1 MRDLSGVHRVV
12 VKIGTNVLTAAGALD
27 DDYIDTV
34 ASQVA
39 ELVSGGRQVL
49 LVSSGAIGMGAREL
63 GLEHK
68 VTNITMRQACAA
80 IGQPLLMNSYRRA
93 FASRNMEVA
102 QVLLT
107 REVLDRRKS
116 YVNLRNAV
124 ESLLSLGVVPI
135 FNENDSISTDE
146 IGTAFGD
153 NDRLSALIASKVDAE
168 LLVMLTDIDALYNS
182 DPRKNPGARPVRTVE
197 KLTEDIEEMAGAAG
211 SAFATGGMR
220 TKLAACAIAEKAGCQ
235 VILAH
240 GREDRVLPR
249 VLAGEELGTL
259 FLAGRKLKN
268 RTRWIM
274 NAEPQG
280 VITIDAGALAA
291 IRRHNSLLPTGITE
305 VEGMFE
311 AGEVVEVRCPGCG
324 DVEIKLVSGLNSRDL
339 SQVVGQRSEQVAESL
354 GPGARDIVARPEDI
368 VFIDEQDR

>member
-1 MRDLSGVHRVV
+1 MRDLSGVRRVV
-12 VKIGTNVLTAAGALD
+12 VKIGTNVLTTDGALD

-34 ASQVA
+34 SSQVA
-39 ELVSGGRQVL
+39 ELIAGGRQVL

-135 FNENDSISTDE
+135 FNENDSISTEE

-153 NDRLSALIASKVDAE
+153 NDRLSALVASKVDAE
-168 LLVMLTDIDALYNS
+168 LLVMLTDIDALYDS
-182 DPRKNPGARPVRTVE
+182 DPRKNPAARPVRTVE

-291 IRRHNSLLPTGITE
+291 IRRHNSLLPTGITD

-339 SQVVGQRSEQVAESL
+339 SQVVGQRSEQVAERL

-368 VFIDEQDR
+368 VFIDEEGR

>member
-34 ASQVA
+34 ASQVS
-39 ELVSGGRQVL
+39 ELVGAGRQVL

-93 FASRNMEVA
+93 FASRSMEVA

-124 ESLLSLGVVPI
+124 ESLLSLGVIPI
-135 FNENDSISTDE
+135 FNENDSISTEE

-153 NDRLSALIASKVDAE
+153 NDRLSALVASKVDAE
-168 LLVMLTDIDALYNS
+168 LLVMLTDIDALYDS
-182 DPRKNPGARPVRTVE
+182 DPRKNPDARPVRTVE

-240 GREDRVLPR
+240 GREDGVLPR
-249 VLAGEELGTL
+249 LLAGEELGTL
-259 FLAGRKLKN
+259 FRAGRKLKN

-291 IRRHNSLLPTGITE
+291 IRRHNSLLPTGITD

-339 SQVVGQRSEQVAESL
+339 SQVVGQRSDQIAERL

-368 VFIDEQDR
+368 VFIDEEDR

>member
-1 MRDLSGVHRVV
+1 MRDLSGVQRVV

-68 VTNITMRQACAA
+68 VSTVTMRQACAA

-153 NDRLSALIASKVDAE
+153 NDRLSALVASKVDAE
-168 LLVMLTDIDALYNS
+168 LLVMLTDIDALYDS
-182 DPRKNPGARPVRTVE
+182 DPRKNPHARPVRTVE
-197 KLTEDIEEMAGAAG
+197 KLTEEIEDMAGAAG

-240 GREDRVLPR
+240 GREDQVLPR

-291 IRRHNSLLPTGITE
+291 IRRHNSLLPTGITD

-339 SQVVGQRSEQVAESL
+339 SQVVGQRSEQVAERL

-368 VFIDEQDR
+368 VFIDKENR

>member
-1 MRDLSGVHRVV
+1 MRDLSGVRRLV

-39 ELVSGGRQVL
+39 ELVAGGRQVL

-68 VTNITMRQACAA
+68 VSTVTMRQACAA

-135 FNENDSISTDE
+135 FNENDSISTEE

-153 NDRLSALIASKVDAE
+153 NDRLSALVASKVDAE
-168 LLVMLTDIDALYNS
+168 LLVMLTDIDALYDS
-182 DPRKNPGARPVRTVE
+182 DPRKNPDARPVRTVE

-211 SAFATGGMR
+211 STFATGGMR

-240 GREDRVLPR
+240 GREERVLPR

-259 FLAGRKLKN
+259 FRAGRKLKN

-291 IRRHNSLLPTGITE
+291 IRKRNSLLPTGITD
-305 VEGMFE
+305 VEGVFQ
-311 AGEVVEVRCPGCG
+311 AGEVVEVRCFGCG
-324 DVEIKLVSGLNSRDL
+324 DVEIKLVAGLNSRDL
-339 SQVVGQRSEQVAESL
+339 AQVVGQRSEQIAERF
-354 GPGARDIVARPEDI
+354 GPGSRDIVARPEDI
-368 VFIDEQDR
+368 VFIDEGDR

>member
-1 MRDLSGVHRVV
+1 MRDLSGVRRLV
-12 VKIGTNVLTAAGALD
+12 VKIGTNVLTAGNALD
-27 DDYIDTV
+27 DTYIDTV
-34 ASQVA
+34 AAQVA
-39 ELVSGGRQVL
+39 ELVAGGRQVL

-63 GLEHK
+63 GLSHK
-68 VTNITMRQACAA
+68 VTTVTMRQACAA
-80 IGQPLLMNSYRRA
+80 IGQPLLMHSYRRA
-93 FASRNMEVA
+93 FSSQNMKVA

-107 REVLDRRKS
+107 REVLDRRRS

-135 FNENDSISTDE
+135 FNENDSIATEE

-153 NDRLSALIASKVDAE
+153 NDRLSALVASKIDAE
-168 LLVMLTDIDALYNS
+168 LLIMLTDIDALYDS
-182 DPRKNPGARPVRTVE
+182 DPRKNPHAKPVRTVE
-197 KLTEDIEEMAGAAG
+197 KLTEDIEKMAGAAG

-240 GREDRVLPR
+240 GREERVLPR
-249 VLAGEELGTL
+249 LLAGEELGTL

-274 NAEPQG
+274 NAEPHG
-280 VITIDAGALAA
+280 VVTIDAGALDA
-291 IRRHNSLLPTGITE
+291 IRKRNSLLPTGITD
-305 VEGMFE
+305 VDGVFE

-324 DVEIKLVSGLNSRDL
+324 EVVIKLVSGLNSRDL
-339 SQVVGQRSEQVAESL
+339 AQVIGKRSEEIAERL
-354 GPGARDIVARPEDI
+354 GPGSRDIVARPEDI
-368 VFIDEQDR
+368 VFIDEEQ

>member
-93 FASRNMEVA
+93 FASRSMEVA

-240 GREDRVLPR
+240 GREDGVLPR

-311 AGEVVEVRCPGCG
+311 AGEVVKVRCPGCG

-339 SQVVGQRSEQVAESL
+339 SQVVGQRSEQVAERL

>member
-1 MRDLSGVHRVV
+1 MRDLSGVRRLV

-39 ELVSGGRQVL
+39 ELVAAGRQVL

-68 VTNITMRQACAA
+68 VSTVTMRQACAA

-135 FNENDSISTDE
+135 FNENDSISTEE

-153 NDRLSALIASKVDAE
+153 NDRLSALVASKVDAE
-168 LLVMLTDIDALYNS
+168 LLVMLTDIDALYDS
-182 DPRKNPGARPVRTVE
+182 DPRKNPDARPVRTVE

-211 SAFATGGMR
+211 STFATGGMR

-240 GREDRVLPR
+240 GREERVLPR

-259 FLAGRKLKN
+259 FRAGRKLKN

-291 IRRHNSLLPTGITE
+291 IRKRNSLLPTGITD
-305 VEGMFE
+305 VEGVFQ
-311 AGEVVEVRCPGCG
+311 AGEVVEVRCFGCG
-324 DVEIKLVSGLNSRDL
+324 DVEIKLVAGLNSRDL
-339 SQVVGQRSEQVAESL
+339 AQVVGQRSEQIAERF
-354 GPGARDIVARPEDI
+354 GPGSRDIVARPEDI
-368 VFIDEQDR
+368 VFIDEGDR

>member
-27 DDYIDTV
+27 DDYIDTM

-93 FASRNMEVA
+93 FTSRSMEVA

-135 FNENDSISTDE
+135 FNENDSISTEE

-153 NDRLSALIASKVDAE
+153 NDRLSALVASKVDAE
-168 LLVMLTDIDALYNS
+168 LLVMLTDIDALYDS

-240 GREDRVLPR
+240 GREDGVLPR

-291 IRRHNSLLPTGITE
+291 IRRHNSLLPTGITD

-311 AGEVVEVRCPGCG
+311 AGEVVKVRCPGCG

-339 SQVVGQRSEQVAESL
+339 SQVVGRRSEQIAERL

-368 VFIDEQDR
+368 VFIDEEDR

>member
-1 MRDLSGVHRVV
+1 MRDLSGVRRLV

-39 ELVSGGRQVL
+39 ELVAAGRQVL

-68 VTNITMRQACAA
+68 VSTVTMRQACAA

-93 FASRNMEVA
+93 FASRNIEVA

-135 FNENDSISTDE
+135 FNENDSISTEE

-153 NDRLSALIASKVDAE
+153 NDRLSALVASKVDAE
-168 LLVMLTDIDALYNS
+168 LLVMLTDIDALYDS
-182 DPRKNPGARPVRTVE
+182 DPRKNPDARPVRTVE

-211 SAFATGGMR
+211 STFATGGMR

-240 GREDRVLPR
+240 GREERVLPR

-259 FLAGRKLKN
+259 FRAGRKLKN

-291 IRRHNSLLPTGITE
+291 IRKRNSLLPTGITD
-305 VEGMFE
+305 VEGVFQ
-311 AGEVVEVRCPGCG
+311 AGEVVEVRCFGCG
-324 DVEIKLVSGLNSRDL
+324 DVEIKLVAGLNSRDL
-339 SQVVGQRSEQVAESL
+339 AQVVGQRSEQIAERF
-354 GPGARDIVARPEDI
+354 GPGSRDIVARPEDI
-368 VFIDEQDR
+368 VFIDEGDR

>member
-1 MRDLSGVHRVV
+1 MRDLSGVRRVV

-39 ELVSGGRQVL
+39 ELVEGGRQVL

-68 VTNITMRQACAA
+68 VTTVTMRQACAA

-93 FASRNMEVA
+93 FGSRNMEVA

-135 FNENDSISTDE
+135 FNENDSISTEE

-153 NDRLSALIASKVDAE
+153 NDRLSALVASKVDAE
-168 LLVMLTDIDALYNS
+168 LLVMLTDIDALYDS
-182 DPRKNPGARPVRTVE
+182 DPRKNPGAQPVRTVE

-211 SAFATGGMR
+211 SVFATGGMR

-240 GREDRVLPR
+240 GREGRVLPR
-249 VLAGEELGTL
+249 VLAGEEIGTL
-259 FLAGRKLKN
+259 FRAGPKLKN

-291 IRRHNSLLPTGITE
+291 IRKRNSLLPTGITN
-305 VEGMFE
+305 VEGVFQ

-324 DVEIKLVSGLNSRDL
+324 DSEIKLVAGLNSRDL
-339 SQVVGQRSEQVAESL
+339 SQVVGRRSEQIAERL
-354 GPGARDIVARPEDI
+354 GPGSRDIVARPDDI
-368 VFIDEQDR
+368 VFIDEDDR

>member
-68 VTNITMRQACAA
+68 VSTVTMRQACAA

-135 FNENDSISTDE
+135 FNENDSISTEE

-153 NDRLSALIASKVDAE
+153 NDRLSALVASKVDAE
-168 LLVMLTDIDALYNS
+168 LLVMLTDIDALYDS

-240 GREDRVLPR
+240 GREDGVLPR

-311 AGEVVEVRCPGCG
+311 AGEVVKVRCPGCG

-339 SQVVGQRSEQVAESL
+339 SQVVGQRSEQVAERL

>member
-1 MRDLSGVHRVV
+1 
-12 VKIGTNVLTAAGALD
+12 
-27 DDYIDTV
+27 
-34 ASQVA
+34 
-39 ELVSGGRQVL
+39 
-49 LVSSGAIGMGAREL
+49 
-63 GLEHK
+63 
-68 VTNITMRQACAA
+68 
-80 IGQPLLMNSYRRA
+80 
-93 FASRNMEVA
+93 
-102 QVLLT
+102 
-107 REVLDRRKS
+107 
-116 YVNLRNAV
+116 
-124 ESLLSLGVVPI
+124 
-135 FNENDSISTDE
+135 
-146 IGTAFGD
+146 
-153 NDRLSALIASKVDAE
+153 
-168 LLVMLTDIDALYNS
+168 
-182 DPRKNPGARPVRTVE
+182 VE

-240 GREDRVLPR
+240 GREDGVLPR
-249 VLAGEELGTL
+249 LLAGEELGTL
-259 FLAGRKLKN
+259 FRAGRKLKN

-291 IRRHNSLLPTGITE
+291 IRRHNSLLPTGITD

-339 SQVVGQRSEQVAESL
+339 SQVVGQRSDQIAERL

-368 VFIDEQDR
+368 VFIDEQAR

>member
-1 MRDLSGVHRVV
+1 MRDLSGVRRLV

-39 ELVSGGRQVL
+39 ELVAGGRQVL

-68 VTNITMRQACAA
+68 VSTVTMRQACAA

-93 FASRNMEVA
+93 FASRNIEVA

-135 FNENDSISTDE
+135 FNENDSISTEE

-153 NDRLSALIASKVDAE
+153 NDRLSALVASKVDAE
-168 LLVMLTDIDALYNS
+168 LLVMLTDIDALYDS
-182 DPRKNPGARPVRTVE
+182 DPRKNPDARPVRTVE

-211 SAFATGGMR
+211 STFATGGMR

-240 GREDRVLPR
+240 GREERVLPR

-259 FLAGRKLKN
+259 FRAGRKLKN

-291 IRRHNSLLPTGITE
+291 IRKRNSLLPTGITD
-305 VEGMFE
+305 VEGVFQ
-311 AGEVVEVRCPGCG
+311 AGEVVEVRCFGCG
-324 DVEIKLVSGLNSRDL
+324 DVEIKLVAGLNSRDL
-339 SQVVGQRSEQVAESL
+339 AQVVGQRSEQIAERF
-354 GPGARDIVARPEDI
+354 GPGSRDIVARPEDI
-368 VFIDEQDR
+368 VFIDEGDR